1 MSITSLLLFSSLLGG
16 NVGSRESYY
25 NNKEK
30 FDTKDALLASIP
42 DDASVACDSFL
53 LPHVAQRDEVYIMDN
68 FDAEKS
74 SFTDFVVIRTELNND
89 WHASELNKLQTEGY
103 VYFNGAADVIDI
115 YVSPEYVA
123 DHPQLEL
130 AVKNY

>member
-1 MSITSLLLFSSLLGG
+1 
-16 NVGSRESYY
+16 
-25 NNKEK
+25 
-30 FDTKDALLASIP
+30 
-42 DDASVACDSFL
+42 
-53 LPHVAQRDEVYIMDN
+53 MDN